1 MAARKAEEKRR
12 GHRAAV
18 PPARPMRRHRPRE
31 GGKRSIGRERLPDS
45 HVPPSPIPW
54 KRARNQPGMYF
65 VGNGR
70 KIAHVANGVIRTGK
84 NDSGSSPR
92 AWGCFSFCIKFE
104 VSPPVFPTCVGV
116 FRSHGP
122 FHVPGSSLP
131 HVRGGVSCGGRSR
144 SRRCGSSPRAWGCFS
159 DNAAFPP
166 CGWVFP
172 TCVGVFLHC
181 RSSLWSPSRLPHAR
195 GGVSYSDKV
204 GKEVY
209 GSSPRT
215 RGRAW
220 MNALFSLAF
229 PTRMGCFGFIRTG
242 RSAFC

>member
-1 MAARKAEEKRR
+1 MGPPPVQRGFFHQWGWKKAGMAARKAEEKRR

-92 AWGCFSFCIKFE
+92 AWGCFLHKRGAALWME
-104 VSPPVFPTCVGV
+104 VFPTCVGV
-116 FRSHGP
+116 FRIKKHGAKLRKR
-122 FHVPGSSLP
+122 F
-131 HVRGGVSCGGRSR
+131 
-144 SRRCGSSPRAWGCFS
+144 
-159 DNAAFPP
+159 
-166 CGWVFP
+166 
-172 TCVGVFLHC
+172 
-181 RSSLWSPSRLPHAR
+181 PHAR

-229 PTRMGCFGFIRTG
+229 PTRMGCFSFIRRG

>member
-1 MAARKAEEKRR
+1 MGPPPVQRGFFHQWGWKKAGMAARKAEEKRR

-92 AWGCFSFCIKFE
+92 AWGCFLHKRGAALWME
-104 VSPPVFPTCVGV
+104 VFPTCVGV
-116 FRSHGP
+116 FRIKKHGAKLRKR
-122 FHVPGSSLP
+122 F
-131 HVRGGVSCGGRSR
+131 
-144 SRRCGSSPRAWGCFS
+144 
-159 DNAAFPP
+159 
-166 CGWVFP
+166 
-172 TCVGVFLHC
+172 
-181 RSSLWSPSRLPHAR
+181 PHAR
-195 GGVSYSDKV
+195 GGVSKCHSHPRSHLP
-204 GKEVY
+204 
-209 GSSPRT
+209 SSPRT
-215 RGRAW
+215 W
-220 MNALFSLAF
+220 
-229 PTRMGCFGFIRTG
+229 GCFLQRQGG
-242 RSAFC
+242 

>member
-1 MAARKAEEKRR
+1 MGPPPVQRGFFHQWGWKKAGMAARKAEEKRR

-92 AWGCFSFCIKFE
+92 AWGCFASKSMALNCEKG
-104 VSPPVFPTCVGV
+104 FPTRVGV
-116 FRSHGP
+116 FPDPAFRES
-122 FHVPGSSLP
+122 FRPG
-131 HVRGGVSCGGRSR
+131 
-144 SRRCGSSPRAWGCFS
+144 F
-159 DNAAFPP
+159 
-166 CGWVFP
+166 
-172 TCVGVFLHC
+172 
-181 RSSLWSPSRLPHAR
+181 PHAR
-195 GGVSYSDKV
+195 GGVSKCHSHPRSHLP
-204 GKEVY
+204 
-209 GSSPRT
+209 SSPRT
-215 RGRAW
+215 W
-220 MNALFSLAF
+220 
-229 PTRMGCFGFIRTG
+229 GCFLQRQGG
-242 RSAFC
+242 

>member
-31 GGKRSIGRERLPDS
+31 GGKLRLAGSVCRTATS
-45 HVPPSPIPW
+45 HPPPFLGSAPATSPACTSSAMAGKSPMLPTESSVQVRTIQGLP
-54 KRARNQPGMYF
+54 
-65 VGNGR
+65 
-70 KIAHVANGVIRTGK
+70 HVRGGVSDVFPVDRVAVR
-84 NDSGSSPR
+84 SSPR
-92 AWGCFSFCIKFE
+92 AWGCFFASCTFCSFGL
-104 VSPPVFPTCVGV
+104 VFPTRVGV
-116 FRSHGP
+116 FPCLTVLKPPWR
-122 FHVPGSSLP
+122 SLP
-131 HVRGGVSCGGRSR
+131 HV
-144 SRRCGSSPRAWGCFS
+144 
-159 DNAAFPP
+159 
-166 CGWVFP
+166 
-172 TCVGVFLHC
+172 
-181 RSSLWSPSRLPHAR
+181 R

-209 GSSPRT
+209 GASPRT

-229 PTRMGCFGFIRTG
+229 PTRMGCFSFIRRG

>member
-1 MAARKAEEKRR
+1 MVPSPVHRGFFHQWGWKKAGMAARKAEEKRR

-92 AWGCFSFCIKFE
+92 AWGCFYIKKAPHFGGAG
-104 VSPPVFPTCVGV
+104 FPT
-116 FRSHGP
+116 R
-122 FHVPGSSLP
+122 
-131 HVRGGVSCGGRSR
+131 
-144 SRRCGSSPRAWGCFS
+144 
-159 DNAAFPP
+159 
-166 CGWVFP
+166 
-172 TCVGVFLHC
+172 VGVFLHC

-195 GGVSYSDKV
+195 GGVS
-204 GKEVY
+204 GPQ
-209 GSSPRT
+209 GAWLRTIWSSPRT
-215 RGRAW
+215 W
-220 MNALFSLAF
+220 
-229 PTRMGCFGFIRTG
+229 GCFLQRQGG
-242 RSAFC
+242 

>member
-92 AWGCFSFCIKFE
+92 AWGCFSPKRTRACL
-104 VSPPVFPTCVGV
+104 VWVFPTCVGV
-116 FRSHGP
+116 FLRQCRIPAVWLG
-122 FHVPGSSLP
+122 LP
-131 HVRGGVSCGGRSR
+131 HVRGGGSSLVDWKGFFDA
-144 SRRCGSSPRAWGCFS
+144 SSPRAWGCFYIKK
-159 DNAAFPP
+159 APHFGGA
-166 CGWVFP
+166 GFP
-172 TCVGVFLHC
+172 TRVGVFLHC

-195 GGVSYSDKV
+195 GGVS
-204 GKEVY
+204 GPQ
-209 GSSPRT
+209 GAWLRTIWSSPRT
-215 RGRAW
+215 W
-220 MNALFSLAF
+220 
-229 PTRMGCFGFIRTG
+229 GCFLQRQGG
-242 RSAFC
+242 

>member
-1 MAARKAEEKRR
+1 MGME
-12 GHRAAV
+12 
-18 PPARPMRRHRPRE
+18 E
-31 GGKRSIGRERLPDS
+31 GGHGGPESGRKTARAPGCRSSCEANAEASAPRRREASIGRERLPDS

-92 AWGCFSFCIKFE
+92 AWGCFGGFMAE
-104 VSPPVFPTCVGV
+104 
-116 FRSHGP
+116 P
-122 FHVPGSSLP
+122 FFWL
-131 HVRGGVSCGGRSR
+131 
-144 SRRCGSSPRAWGCFS
+144 
-159 DNAAFPP
+159 
-166 CGWVFP
+166 VFP
-172 TCVGVFLHC
+172 TCVGVFLC
-181 RSSLWSPSRLPHAR
+181 LTRRLRKASSLPHAR

-220 MNALFSLAF
+220 MNVLFNLAF
-229 PTRMGCFGFIRTG
+229 PTRMGCFSFIRIA

>member
-1 MAARKAEEKRR
+1 MVPSPVHRGFFHQWGWKKAGMAARKAEEKRR

-84 NDSGSSPR
+84 NDS
-92 AWGCFSFCIKFE
+92 
-104 VSPPVFPTCVGV
+104 
-116 FRSHGP
+116 
-122 FHVPGSSLP
+122 
-131 HVRGGVSCGGRSR
+131 
-144 SRRCGSSPRAWGCFS
+144 GSSPRAWGCFS

>member
-1 MAARKAEEKRR
+1 MGPPPVHRGFFHQWGWKKAGMAARKAEEKRR

-92 AWGCFSFCIKFE
+92 AWGCFCQT
-104 VSPPVFPTCVGV
+104 P
-116 FRSHGP
+116 FRRHG
-122 FHVPGSSLP
+122 HE
-131 HVRGGVSCGGRSR
+131 
-144 SRRCGSSPRAWGCFS
+144 
-159 DNAAFPP
+159 
-166 CGWVFP
+166 VFP
-172 TCVGVFLHC
+172 TCVGVFLTKWERRLTWVC
-181 RSSLWSPSRLPHAR
+181 LPH
-195 GGVSYSDKV
+195 GGVSDGGV
-204 GKEVY
+204 LHQFPRW
-209 GSSPRT
+209 SSPR
-215 RGRAW
+215 AW
-220 MNALFSLAF
+220 
-229 PTRMGCFGFIRTG
+229 GCFP
-242 RSAFC
+242 A

>member
-84 NDSGSSPR
+84 NDSGASPRTWGCFSLEDDTLKEWLVVPPCVGGAHAFNTFNKIAMSSPR
-92 AWGCFSFCIKFE
+92 AWGCFFIDPVRRE
-104 VSPPVFPTCVGV
+104 IPGVFPTHVGV
-116 FRSHGP
+116 FPTATRG
-122 FHVPGSSLP
+122 
-131 HVRGGVSCGGRSR
+131 VRKSTG
-144 SRRCGSSPRAWGCFS
+144 
-159 DNAAFPP
+159 
-166 CGWVFP
+166 
-172 TCVGVFLHC
+172 
-181 RSSLWSPSRLPHAR
+181 LPHAR
-195 GGVSYSDKV
+195 GAGH
-204 GKEVY
+204 G
-209 GSSPRT
+209 
-215 RGRAW
+215 
-220 MNALFSLAF
+220 
-229 PTRMGCFGFIRTG
+229 
-242 RSAFC
+242 

>member
-1 MAARKAEEKRR
+1 MGPPPVQRGFFHQWGWKKAGMAARKAEEKRR

-92 AWGCFSFCIKFE
+92 AWGCFLHKRGAALWME
-104 VSPPVFPTCVGV
+104 VFPTCVGV
-116 FRSHGP
+116 FRIKKHGAKLRKR
-122 FHVPGSSLP
+122 FH
-131 HVRGGVSCGGRSR
+131 
-144 SRRCGSSPRAWGCFS
+144 
-159 DNAAFPP
+159 
-166 CGWVFP
+166 
-172 TCVGVFLHC
+172 
-181 RSSLWSPSRLPHAR
+181 HAR
-195 GGVSYSDKV
+195 GGVSRP
-204 GKEVY
+204 G
-209 GSSPRT
+209 
-215 RGRAW
+215 
-220 MNALFSLAF
+220 F
-229 PTRMGCFGFIRTG
+229 P
-242 RSAFC
+242 

>member
-84 NDSGSSPR
+84 NDSGASPR
-92 AWGCFSFCIKFE
+92 AWGCFHHTLRNLLHS
-104 VSPPVFPTCVGV
+104 
-116 FRSHGP
+116 
-122 FHVPGSSLP
+122 
-131 HVRGGVSCGGRSR
+131 GG
-144 SRRCGSSPRAWGCFS
+144 F
-159 DNAAFPP
+159 
-166 CGWVFP
+166 
-172 TCVGVFLHC
+172 
-181 RSSLWSPSRLPHAR
+181 PHAR
-195 GGVSYSDKV
+195 GGAPLQIIAMVAV
-204 GKEVY
+204 T
-209 GSSPRT
+209 SSPRT
-215 RGRAW
+215 W
-220 MNALFSLAF
+220 
-229 PTRMGCFGFIRTG
+229 GCFLQRQGG
-242 RSAFC
+242 